1 MAIPSSSPESGFG
14 LRASTPRRPEEIV
27 LDLDATDDPLHVPPP
42 DRRFDLPPDFLSPA
56 TIKLTVPPR
65 Q

>member
-42 DRRFDLPPDFLSPA
+42 DRRFDLPA
-56 TIKLTVPPR
+56 
-65 Q
+65 